1 MAMLYFAFFM
11 TVTLFVYVL
20 VTMRDERKAKLR
32 KRIAVFIDGTRDTGV
47 EQTEDRAPS
56 LARRV
61 AKLALG
67 VIKKFFRRRLPGS
80 KEERIELKLLKAGRP
95 FNMSPVDYRLAQMA
109 LIVIMPLLLGA
120 YGLLLGF
127 GGGGIAVFALIGF
140 ALALIVPEYYLRHRA
155 SLRFKTALKEL
166 PDVLDLL
173 TVSLEAGLG
182 FDAAIGKLVM
192 KKEGIVASEFGRC
205 LEEIRLGKTRR
216 EALSGVKERLDFDEI
231 RTFINS
237 ILQAEKLGMGMV
249 QVMRVQSLEVRE
261 QRRQRAEESAMKA
274 PIKMLFPLV
283 LFIFPCLFIVL
294 LGPVV
299 IEFLTQFKIK

>member
-1 MAMLYFAFFM
+1 MMAPLYMAFFM
-11 TVTLFVYVL
+11 TVTLFLYVF
-20 VTMRDERKAKLR
+20 VSMHDERKIKLR
-32 KRIAVFIDGTRDTGV
+32 KRIAVFVDGTREAAE
-47 EQTEDRAPS
+47 EQAENKAPS
-56 LARRV
+56 VIRRV
-61 AKLALG
+61 AKLLLG
-67 VIKKFFRRRLPGS
+67 FVKRFFRRRLTDS
-80 KEERIELKLLKAGRP
+80 REDRIELKLLKAGRP
-95 FNMSPVDYRLAQMA
+95 FNMTPVDFRLVQIA
-109 LIVIMPLLLGA
+109 LMVIGPILAGA
-120 YGLLLGF
+120 YGLLLGL
-127 GGGGIAVFALIGF
+127 GGGGITLLAAAGI
-140 ALALIVPEYYLRHRA
+140 ALALTAPNFYLRHKA
-155 SLRFKTALKEL
+155 TLRYKAALKEL

-192 KKEGIVASEFGRC
+192 KKDGVVAAEFGRC

-216 EALSGVKERLDFDEI
+216 EALSGIKERLDFDEI

-261 QRRQRAEESAMKA
+261 QRRQRAEEAAMKA

-299 IEFLTQFKIK
+299 VEFLIQFK